1 MSPSSDVSGDNL
13 LTRNTSL
20 ANCLDMVRI
29 IQTYSDQDK
38 HKKSKQLRLL
48 TKWNYVNPGLVA
60 SHIRPETA
68 TSRT

>member
-1 MSPSSDVSGDNL
+1 MMQQHQNTKKNSKRNMSPSSDVSGDNL

-38 HKKSKQLRLL
+38 HKKIQTTTPTNKMKLR
-48 TKWNYVNPGLVA
+48 
-60 SHIRPETA
+60 
-68 TSRT
+68 

>member
-38 HKKSKQLRLL
+38 HKKIQTTTPTNKMKLR
-48 TKWNYVNPGLVA
+48 
-60 SHIRPETA
+60 
-68 TSRT
+68 